1 MILAFDKSL
10 IAPFLFIVLLFVG
23 GQHAQNCVNYESFI
37 CTIKET
43 LHAAHCSHGLC
54 SDFPMLCLFWQI
66 FYSFLF
72 QLLIFFHS
80 TGDRSRNLQEALVRG
95 GSPYGKWCWAK
106 QEGRNH
112 GGRSRPQLNKC
123 GFWGMNSGTHAYVV
137 SNLQFPQLCFFLS
150 YFKKYIII
158 WDRFSQGSP
167 GCHGTPLC
175 KPGNQHGSDFE
186 VILLCQPHEFW
197 DTGRC
202 LLAWLT

>member
-1 MILAFDKSL
+1 MLKIVL
-10 IAPFLFIVLLFVG
+10 IMNLLFVPSRRHFM
-23 GQHAQNCVNYESFI
+23 QPTV
-37 CTIKET
+37 
-43 LHAAHCSHGLC
+43 
-54 SDFPMLCLFWQI
+54 PMV
-66 FYSFLF
+66 SA
-72 QLLIFFHS
+72 LIFPCFAS
-80 TGDRSRNLQEALVRG
+80 FGKSSIAFFSNSWFSSIVQGTDPGNLQEALVRG

-123 GFWGMNSGTHAYVV
+123 GFWGMNSGTHAYVA